1 VGFLVLSVCP
11 FHAHIKSTKKKFNI
25 SGEYCEV
32 KVDQPCPSSWWGY
45 PVCGPCH
52 CDVEKGYNA
61 DCNKT
66 TGECYCKVVLAGLCC
81 CGD

>member
-1 VGFLVLSVCP
+1 MYV
-11 FHAHIKSTKKKFNI
+11 NI

-32 KVDQPCPSSWWGY
+32 KLDQPCPSSWWGY

-66 TGECYCKVVLAGLCC
+66 TGECYCKVMLPDYPVGVPCHCDVETSYSAPYMVEQ
-81 CGD
+81 

>member
-1 VGFLVLSVCP
+1 MCV
-11 FHAHIKSTKKKFNI
+11 NI

-66 TGECYCKVVLAGLCC
+66 TGECYCKVMLVGLSY
-81 CGD
+81 

>member
-1 VGFLVLSVCP
+1 MGYVLVRLCLFYSHIMCIKKYLS
-11 FHAHIKSTKKKFNI
+11 NI

-66 TGECYCKVVLAGLCC
+66 TGECYCKVMLFLS
-81 CGD
+81 

>member
-1 VGFLVLSVCP
+1 MIVSLL
-11 FHAHIKSTKKKFNI
+11 KFV
-25 SGEYCEV
+25 GEYCEV

-52 CDVEKGYNA
+52 CDVVKGYNA

-66 TGECYCKVVLAGLCC
+66 TGECYCKVSAVSNYTVVLKYVMA
-81 CGD
+81 

>member
-1 VGFLVLSVCP
+1 M
-11 FHAHIKSTKKKFNI
+11 
-25 SGEYCEV
+25 

-66 TGECYCKVVLAGLCC
+66 TGECYCKVSGTPALFCFYEDCRLHIENIMFP
-81 CGD
+81 